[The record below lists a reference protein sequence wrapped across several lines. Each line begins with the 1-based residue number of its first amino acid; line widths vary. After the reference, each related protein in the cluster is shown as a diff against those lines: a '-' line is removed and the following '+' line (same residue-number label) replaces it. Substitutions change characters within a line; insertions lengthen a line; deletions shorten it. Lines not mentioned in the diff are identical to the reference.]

1 MEHESKSLA
10 DYLALLKR
18 RKTALIVTI
27 MAVTLVGVVIAYS
40 IPAMYRSTARFLIEQ
55 QNIPQDIVQSTIT
68 SYVDEQIQEVRQ
80 RTMASGNMLQL
91 IQKYDLYP
99 ELNNTGQSQ
108 TAIEELRLN
117 ALLETEVFEVM
128 NPRSGRAMLA
138 TISFSLSFDYTDP
151 LTAKDV
157 ASDIA
162 NLYISENVR
171 SRTGQVQETLEFI
184 LSDIERYT
192 QEVDRTG
199 ALLAE
204 FKERN
209 MGNLPELMNHN
220 LQTIE
225 RTERQIDGLD
235 REIRDARNRQ
245 LQFGSDLARLGP
257 ATTVYDETGTPIL
270 NPIEQ
275 LGALQREKMRLISIY
290 SSEHPD
296 VIQIQKEID
305 ILSFAT
311 AGDGSYLAN
320 LEAQLGEARL
330 VLAQNQQRYSADHPD
345 VVRSKRSVDN
355 LTVELAQARED
366 NRPYASGAAVGDPYA
381 EQLRIRMEAEES
393 NIRSLTRR
401 KTELAAKLADL
412 ETKVALS
419 PRIEQEYETFSRNN
433 QAAIDKL
440 NETRTKF
447 EDAQKAEKLESE
459 GSGDRFTIVEPA
471 NLPLEPF
478 KPNRT
483 AIILLAFVL
492 ATGMGVI
499 LATILDTMDDSI
511 KNSRDVLQL
520 INTPPLAV
528 IPYMET
534 SAEHAARIR
543 SNIYLVGLMAG
554 GVAAAILIA
563 NLLG

>member
-1 MEHESKSLA
+1 M
-10 DYLALLKR
+10 
-18 RKTALIVTI
+18 IVTLI
-27 MAVTLVGVVIAYS
+27 GVTVAYS

-99 ELNNTGQSQ
+99 ELTSTGQSQ

-138 TISFSLSFDYTDP
+138 TISFTLSFDYTDP

-162 NLYISENVR
+162 NLYISENVQ

-199 ALLAE
+199 LLLAE

-209 MGNLPELMNHN
+209 LGNLPELMNHN

-257 ATTVYDETGTPIL
+257 ATTIYDETGAPIL

-275 LGALQREKMRLISIY
+275 LGALQREKMRLVSIY
-290 SSEHPD
+290 SAEHPD

-305 ILSFAT
+305 ILSAAT

-320 LEAQLGEARL
+320 LEAQLGAARL
-330 VLAQNQQRYSADHPD
+330 LLAQNQQRYSADHPD
-345 VVRSKRSVDN
+345 VVRSKRSVEN
-355 LTVELAQARED
+355 LTVELAQARAD
-366 NRPYASGAAVGDPYA
+366 NRPYASTAAPGDPYA
-381 EQLRIRMEAEES
+381 EQLRVRMDAEES

-401 KTELAAKLADL
+401 KAELAAKLVDL
-412 ETKVALS
+412 ENKVALS
-419 PRIEQEYETFSRNN
+419 PRVEQEYEMVSRNN

-440 NETRTKF
+440 DETRAKF

-459 GSGDRFTIVEPA
+459 GSGDRFTIIEPA
-471 NLPLEPF
+471 NLPMEPY

-492 ATGMGVI
+492 AAGMGVI
-499 LATILDTMDDSI
+499 LSTILDAMDDSI
-511 KNSRDVLQL
+511 KNSRDVLRL

-534 SAEHAARIR
+534 GPEHAARIR

-554 GVAAAILIA
+554 GVAFAILIA
-563 NLLG
+563 NVLG